1 MPLILLL
8 VQQMCLYLVLVY
20 LVSKTP
26 LFKLFAETS
35 HRLPHKIFLYLIF
48 SSFCIMATY
57 FGEQTTGAIANTRAM
72 GAVLG
77 GLLAGPVTG
86 FFIGLTGGLHRYS
99 MGGFTDVACA
109 ISTTLEG
116 FSAGMIG
123 FYLRR
128 AGKSELI
135 YHPLL
140 VCLVTFY
147 AELMQMSII
156 LLIARPFDDAW
167 LLVKQIAPPMLL
179 VNSIGAALFMS
190 MVRDQKT
197 MFDKLSSSFSTKALK
212 IAERSVGLLSKG
224 FNEYTSS
231 QVAQIVIEETHVGA
245 VAITDRDKL
254 LAFIG
259 IGADHHLP
267 GTPISSQMTLDAI
280 LHNKVMFADG
290 VETPYACS
298 IANQCRLGSS
308 LVIPLLSEN
317 EVIGT
322 IKLYEPKNKLFL
334 NINRTLGEG
343 IARLLSNQIL
353 YGRFEQQQN
362 MLTQAELKLLQ
373 AQVNPHFLFNAL
385 NTISAIIK
393 RDPDMSKQLLQQ
405 LSQFL
410 RINLKRTTGLITLG
424 DELDHIAS
432 YLTIEKAR
440 FMDKLT
446 VDIAIPDT
454 LYQCK
459 VPAFTLQPIIE
470 NAVKHGTS
478 HMIENGHIQVTGKID
493 ADIMQLD
500 VTDNAGL
507 YRPVPGSEG
516 LGMNLVHKRIQ
527 NLFGQQFGLS
537 VECKDE
543 VFTRVTIRLPIEA
556 LSISYPD
563 HSTMDT
569 HA

>member
-1 MPLILLL
+1 MSLILLL
-8 VQQMCLYLVLVY
+8 TQQMSLYLVIVY

-26 LFKLFAETS
+26 LFKLFTEAST
-35 HRLPHKIFLYLIF
+35 RLPHKIFLYLVF
-48 SSFCIMATY
+48 SGFCIMATY
-57 FGEQTTGAIANTRAM
+57 FGEQTHGAIANTRAM

-77 GLLAGPVTG
+77 GLLGGPTTG
-86 FFIGLTGGLHRYS
+86 LLVGLTGGLHRYS
-99 MGGFTDVACA
+99 LGGFTDLACA
-109 ISTTLEG
+109 VSTTLEG
-116 FSAGMIG
+116 LSAGMISY
-123 FYLRR
+123 YLRR
-128 AGKSELI
+128 QGKAELVFNPI
-135 YHPLL
+135 L
-140 VCLVTFY
+140 VCLITFY
-147 AELMQMSII
+147 AEMMQMSII
-156 LLIARPFDDAW
+156 LLLAEPFDEAW
-167 LLVKQIAPPMLL
+167 GLVRQIAPPMLL

-212 IAERSVGLLSKG
+212 IAERSVGLLSSG
-224 FNEYTSS
+224 FNEETST
-231 QVAQIVIEETHVGA
+231 QVAKIVIEETNVGA
-245 VAITDRDKL
+245 VAITDREKL

-267 GTPISSQMTLDAI
+267 GTLISSQITLDAI
-280 LHNKVMFADG
+280 HQNKVMFADG
-290 VETPYACS
+290 VEVPYACS
-298 IANQCRLGSS
+298 ISPNCKLGSS
-308 LVIPLLSEN
+308 LVIPLRSDN

-362 MLTQAELKLLQ
+362 LLTQAELKLLQ

-385 NTISAIIK
+385 NTIGAIIR
-393 RDPDMSKQLLQQ
+393 RDPPMARTLLQQ

-410 RINLKRTTGLITLG
+410 RINLKRTAGLVTLG
-424 DELDHIAS
+424 DELEHIEA

-440 FMDKLT
+440 FIDKLE
-446 VDIAIPDT
+446 VDIAIPESLLT
-454 LYQCK
+454 IR

-478 HMIENGHIQVTGKID
+478 HLIDTGRIRVEGRRTD
-493 ADIMQLD
+493 DRLILE

-507 YRPVPGSEG
+507 YQPAEESDG

-527 NLFGQQFGLS
+527 NLFGPDYGVS
-537 VECKDE
+537 VEYQRDSYTK
-543 VFTRVTIRLPIEA
+543 VSIHLPMTETA
-556 LSISYPD
+556 L
-563 HSTMDT
+563 
-569 HA
+569 

>member
-1 MPLILLL
+1 MSLILLL
-8 VQQMCLYLVLVY
+8 TQQMSLYLVIVY

-26 LFKLFAETS
+26 LFKLFTEAST
-35 HRLPHKIFLYLIF
+35 RLPHKIFLYLVF
-48 SSFCIMATY
+48 SGFCIMATY
-57 FGEQTTGAIANTRAM
+57 FGEQTHDAIANTRAM

-77 GLLAGPVTG
+77 GLLGGPTTG
-86 FFIGLTGGLHRYS
+86 LLVGLTGGLHRYS
-99 MGGFTDVACA
+99 LGGFTDLACA
-109 ISTTLEG
+109 VSTTLEG
-116 FSAGMIG
+116 LSAGM
-123 FYLRR
+123 FSYYLRR
-128 AGKSELI
+128 QGKAELVFNPI
-135 YHPLL
+135 L
-140 VCLVTFY
+140 VCLITFY
-147 AELMQMSII
+147 AEMMQMSII
-156 LLIARPFDDAW
+156 LLLAEPFDEAW
-167 LLVKQIAPPMLL
+167 GLVRQIAPPMLL

-212 IAERSVGLLSKG
+212 IAERSVGLLSSG
-224 FNEYTSS
+224 FNEETST
-231 QVAQIVIEETHVGA
+231 QVAKIVIEETNVGA
-245 VAITDRDKL
+245 VAITDREKL

-267 GTPISSQMTLDAI
+267 GTLISSQITLDAI
-280 LHNKVMFADG
+280 HQNKVMFADG
-290 VETPYACS
+290 VEVPYACS
-298 IANQCRLGSS
+298 ISPNCKLGSS
-308 LVIPLLSEN
+308 LVIPLRSDN

-362 MLTQAELKLLQ
+362 LLTQAELKLLQ

-385 NTISAIIK
+385 NTIGAIIR
-393 RDPDMSKQLLQQ
+393 RDPPMARTLLQQ

-410 RINLKRTTGLITLG
+410 RINLKRTAGLVTLG
-424 DELDHIAS
+424 DELEHIEA

-440 FMDKLT
+440 FIDKLE
-446 VDIAIPDT
+446 VDIAIPESLLT
-454 LYQCK
+454 IR

-478 HMIENGHIQVTGKID
+478 HLIDTGRIQVEGRRTDDRLI
-493 ADIMQLD
+493 LE

-507 YRPVPGSEG
+507 YQPAEESDG

-527 NLFGQQFGLS
+527 NLFGPDYGVS
-537 VECKDE
+537 VEYQRDSY
-543 VFTRVTIRLPIEA
+543 TRVSIHLPITETA
-556 LSISYPD
+556 L
-563 HSTMDT
+563 
-569 HA
+569 

>member
-1 MPLILLL
+1 MSLILLL
-8 VQQMCLYLVLVY
+8 TQQMSLYLVIVY

-26 LFKLFAETS
+26 LFKLFTEAST
-35 HRLPHKIFLYLIF
+35 RLPHKIFLYLVF
-48 SSFCIMATY
+48 SGFCIMATY
-57 FGEQTTGAIANTRAM
+57 FGEQTHGAIANTRAM

-77 GLLAGPVTG
+77 GLLGGPTTG
-86 FFIGLTGGLHRYS
+86 LLVGLTGGLHRYS
-99 MGGFTDVACA
+99 LGGFTDLACA
-109 ISTTLEG
+109 VSTTLEG
-116 FSAGMIG
+116 LSAGMISY
-123 FYLRR
+123 YLRR
-128 AGKSELI
+128 QGKAELVFNPI
-135 YHPLL
+135 L
-140 VCLVTFY
+140 VCLITFY
-147 AELMQMSII
+147 AEMMQMSII
-156 LLIARPFDDAW
+156 LLLAEPFDEAW
-167 LLVKQIAPPMLL
+167 GLVRQIAPPMLL

-212 IAERSVGLLSKG
+212 IAERSVGLLSSG
-224 FNEYTSS
+224 FNEETST
-231 QVAQIVIEETHVGA
+231 QVAKIVIEETNVGA
-245 VAITDRDKL
+245 VAITDREKL

-267 GTPISSQMTLDAI
+267 GTLISSQITLDAI
-280 LHNKVMFADG
+280 HQNKVMFADG
-290 VETPYACS
+290 VEVPYACS
-298 IANQCRLGSS
+298 ISPNCKLGSS
-308 LVIPLLSEN
+308 LVIPLRSDN

-362 MLTQAELKLLQ
+362 LLTQAELKLLQ

-385 NTISAIIK
+385 NTIGAIIR
-393 RDPDMSKQLLQQ
+393 RDPPMARTLLQQ

-410 RINLKRTTGLITLG
+410 RINLKRTAGLVTLG
-424 DELDHIAS
+424 DELEHIEA

-440 FMDKLT
+440 FIDKLE
-446 VDIAIPDT
+446 VDIAIPESLLT
-454 LYQCK
+454 IR

-478 HMIENGHIQVTGKID
+478 HLIDTGRIQVEGRRTDDRLI
-493 ADIMQLD
+493 LE

-507 YRPVPGSEG
+507 YQPAEESDG

-527 NLFGQQFGLS
+527 NLFGPDYGVS
-537 VECKDE
+537 VEYQRDSY
-543 VFTRVTIRLPIEA
+543 TRVSIHLPITETA
-556 LSISYPD
+556 L
-563 HSTMDT
+563 
-569 HA
+569 

>member
-1 MPLILLL
+1 MSLILLL
-8 VQQMCLYLVLVY
+8 TQQMCLYLVIVY
-20 LVSKTP
+20 LLSKTP
-26 LFKLFAETS
+26 LFKLFAEAST
-35 HRLPHKIFLYLIF
+35 RLPHKIFIYLVF
-48 SSFCIMATY
+48 SGFCIMATY
-57 FGEQTTGAIANTRAM
+57 FGEQTHGAIANTRAM

-77 GLLAGPVTG
+77 GLLGGPFTG
-86 FFIGLTGGLHRYS
+86 FLVGLTGGLHRYS
-99 MGGFTDVACA
+99 LGGFTEVACA

-116 FSAGMIG
+116 LSAGMISY
-123 FYLRR
+123 YLRR

-135 YHPLL
+135 FNPLL

-147 AELMQMSII
+147 AEMMQMSII
-156 LLIARPFDDAW
+156 LIVAKPFDEAW
-167 LLVKQIAPPMLL
+167 ELVKQIAPPMLM
-179 VNSIGAALFMS
+179 VNSIGSALFMS
-190 MVRDQKT
+190 MIRDQKT

-224 FNEYTSS
+224 FNEDSSS
-231 QVAQIVIEETHVGA
+231 QVARIVIEETSVGA

-259 IGADHHLP
+259 IGDDHHVP
-267 GTPISSQMTLDAI
+267 GTPISSAITLEAI
-280 LHNKVMFADG
+280 NQNKVMFSDG
-290 VETPYACS
+290 VEVPYACS
-298 IANQCRLGSS
+298 ISKHCRLGSS
-308 LVIPLLSEN
+308 LVIPLRSDDQ
-317 EVIGT
+317 VIGT

-362 MLTQAELKLLQ
+362 LLTQAELKLLQ

-410 RINLKRTTGLITLG
+410 RINLKRTTGLVTLG

-440 FMDKLT
+440 FFEKLD
-446 VDIAIPDT
+446 VSILIPEA
-454 LYQCK
+454 LYGCK
-459 VPAFTLQPIIE
+459 LPAFTLQPIIE

-478 HMIENGHIQVTGKID
+478 HMIDVGQILVEGKLED
-493 ADIMQLD
+493 AVLQLD

-507 YRPVPGSEG
+507 YHPSETTDG

-527 NLFGQQFGLS
+527 NMFGEQYGVTVVCDPEQY
-537 VECKDE
+537 
-543 VFTRVTIRLPIEA
+543 TRVTIRLPMTE
-556 LSISYPD
+556 L
-563 HSTMDT
+563 TQ
-569 HA
+569 

>member
-1 MPLILLL
+1 MSLILLL
-8 VQQMCLYLVLVY
+8 TQQMSLYLVIVY

-26 LFKLFAETS
+26 LFKLFTEAST
-35 HRLPHKIFLYLIF
+35 RLPHKIFLYLVF
-48 SSFCIMATY
+48 SGFCIMATY
-57 FGEQTTGAIANTRAM
+57 FGEQTHGAIANTRAM

-77 GLLAGPVTG
+77 GLLGGPTTG
-86 FFIGLTGGLHRYS
+86 LLVGLTGGLHRYS
-99 MGGFTDVACA
+99 LGGFTDLACA
-109 ISTTLEG
+109 VSTTLEG
-116 FSAGMIG
+116 LSAGMISY
-123 FYLRR
+123 YLRR
-128 AGKSELI
+128 QGKAELVFNPI
-135 YHPLL
+135 L
-140 VCLVTFY
+140 VCLITFY
-147 AELMQMSII
+147 AEMMQMSII
-156 LLIARPFDDAW
+156 LLLAEPFDEAW
-167 LLVKQIAPPMLL
+167 DLVRQIAPPMLL

-212 IAERSVGLLSKG
+212 IAERSVGLLSSG
-224 FNEYTSS
+224 FNEETST
-231 QVAQIVIEETHVGA
+231 QVAKIVIEETSVGA
-245 VAITDRDKL
+245 VAITDREKL

-267 GTPISSQMTLDAI
+267 GTLISSQITLDAI
-280 LHNKVMFADG
+280 QQNKVMFADG
-290 VETPYACS
+290 VEVPYACS
-298 IANQCRLGSS
+298 ISPGCKLGSS
-308 LVIPLLSEN
+308 LVIPLRSDN

-362 MLTQAELKLLQ
+362 LLTQAELKLLQ

-385 NTISAIIK
+385 NTIGAIIR
-393 RDPDMSKQLLQQ
+393 RDPPMARTLLQQ

-410 RINLKRTTGLITLG
+410 RINLKRTAGLVTLG
-424 DELDHIAS
+424 DELEHIEA

-440 FMDKLT
+440 FIDKLE
-446 VDIAIPDT
+446 VDVAIPES
-454 LYQCK
+454 LLAIR

-478 HMIENGHIQVTGKID
+478 HLIDTGRIQVEGRRTDDRLI
-493 ADIMQLD
+493 LE

-507 YRPVPGSEG
+507 YQPAEESDG

-527 NLFGQQFGLS
+527 NLFGTDYGVS
-537 VECKDE
+537 VECRRDSY
-543 VFTRVTIRLPIEA
+543 TRVSIHLPITETA
-556 LSISYPD
+556 L
-563 HSTMDT
+563 
-569 HA
+569 